1 MVDGIQST
9 RVTGSVG
16 GRVGSP
22 TTEHEFFRVRR
33 RNGQDRGGQET
44 SGRQLPSFQ
53 RANGAA
59 AYGQVARAT
68 APDEAQVV
76 LSRSAAILVDGNLE
90 SVMRRATEAIRA
102 LAESLLGVSRTR
114 SDGLVEVFQTEAFEW
129 VRQALARYT
138 AYSDKHDDLPMGLS
152 FEDVRLSVDQD
163 LGLLDIEVGGVHFR
177 NKFEF
182 RTDAVVFDVR
192 GTEAV
197 HRPRP
202 GFFVDTGSH
211 GADTADDIIVK
222 VRTDLHEF
230 GGGARTG
237 GVAVMIRSDASAYS
251 RRNGTAYMVDMDILV
266 PFDENWTGER

>member
-9 RVTGSVG
+9 RLTGSVG

-44 SGRQLPSFQ
+44 SGRQRPSFQ

-59 AYGQVARAT
+59 AYGQVARAA